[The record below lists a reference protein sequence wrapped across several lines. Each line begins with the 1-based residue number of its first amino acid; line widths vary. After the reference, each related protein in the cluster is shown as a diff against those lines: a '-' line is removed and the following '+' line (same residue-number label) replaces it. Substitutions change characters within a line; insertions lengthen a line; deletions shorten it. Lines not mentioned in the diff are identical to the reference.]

1 MVKAI
6 SLHFYKIKFIKNFFL
21 NINKMIEPIYK
32 STFAGL
38 HKWYVHVFEKFGWM
52 ILAKHEAQTSKSSE
66 LRNRMNH
73 KIIGYKNMIVSLHEA
88 LYEKKSIYSENDRKI
103 DLQNMI
109 TNVETLFSYLNKIHI
124 ISSKRKSPK
133 RKSHKRKSHTRK

>member
-1 MVKAI
+1 
-6 SLHFYKIKFIKNFFL
+6 
-21 NINKMIEPIYK
+21 
-32 STFAGL
+32 
-38 HKWYVHVFEKFGWM
+38 
-52 ILAKHEAQTSKSSE
+52 
-66 LRNRMNH
+66 
-73 KIIGYKNMIVSLHEA
+73 MIVSLHEA